1 MVVHVYNI
9 KVIQEH
15 NLFINTDTAM
25 LLQEFQTN
33 LFAPVRVSMSHKS
46 VEIDRKPA
54 NAQLSALLGN
64 VAYFFVVC

>member
-33 LFAPVRVSMSHKS
+33 LFAPVRVSTSHKVS
-46 VEIDRKPA
+46 
-54 NAQLSALLGN
+54 GN
-64 VAYFFVVC
+64 RQKTCKCLTLCTNG